1 MSGAL
6 TIARYTLI
14 EASRRRLLITVAIL
28 TVIMATFTTWGFSR
42 LNTLQCGDQPCAPTE
57 IRLASAFLLIVVAYM
72 YNVVLAMGSVFVAA
86 PAVAGELESG
96 QALAILPRPIS
107 RGEILLGKWLGL
119 GLLVALY
126 ALATGI
132 IEFAGVKLVVDYLPP
147 HPVEALLYL
156 TGESLILLT
165 LALLLSTRLSPM
177 TSGVIAVVVF
187 GMAWLAGFAEQ
198 IGMAFNNLTMINV
211 GVVMSMLLPTDGL
224 WRGAVYSME
233 PVAVLALGSSSR
245 AASAGNPFFV
255 SAPPTTPYLLW
266 AVIWVVVILGIAVFS
281 FQRRD
286 V

>member
-1 MSGAL
+1 
-6 TIARYTLI
+6 
-14 EASRRRLLITVAIL
+14 LLVTVAIL
-28 TVIMATFTTWGFSR
+28 TVLMAAFTTWGFSR

-57 IRLASAFLLIVVAYM
+57 IRLATAFLLIVVAYM

-96 QALAILPRPIS
+96 LALAILPRPIR

-119 GLLVALY
+119 GLLVAFY
-126 ALATGI
+126 ALATGV
-132 IEFAGVKLVVDYLPP
+132 IEFLGVKLVVDYLPP
-147 HPVEALLYL
+147 HPFEALLYL
-156 TGESLILLT
+156 AGESLILLT

-198 IGMAFNNLTMINV
+198 IGLAFNNLTLINV
-211 GVVMSMLLPTDGL
+211 GVVMSLLLPTDGL

-233 PVAVLALGSSSR
+233 PVAVLALGNSSR
-245 AASAGNPFFV
+245 GAAAGNPFFV
-255 SAPPTTPYLLW
+255 SAPPTMPYLLW
-266 AVIWVVVILGIAVFS
+266 AAIWIVAILGIAVFS
-281 FQRRD
+281 FERRD